1 MTDESERIKEVKEY
15 IESTIA
21 EVDGH
26 TRNVEKLFKL
36 DKWSKDRSLYEIIIN
51 SYERHRNTLKR
62 IQKMIEGEK
71 VESGLYTL
79 SVQSEMDMIK
89 ERLDKLE
96 GSMSDSIPS
105 ELLQKWIN
113 AIKTGD
119 PKEVTNLYHDDGILL
134 GTFSN
139 KERIGHELILEYFEN
154 LLKSPV
160 EVEIVSEH
168 ASISESV
175 AVNSGLYNFVTD
187 GKTINARF
195 SFVYQKNN
203 DEWKITSHHSS
214 VIPESD

>member
-15 IESTIA
+15 IEATIA
-21 EVDGH
+21 EIDGH
-26 TRNVEKLFKL
+26 TKNVEKLFKL
-36 DKWSKDRSLYEIIIN
+36 DKWSKDKSLYEIIIN

-62 IQKMIEGEK
+62 IQKMIEGKK

-96 GSMSDSIPS
+96 GLMSDSITS

-113 AIKTGD
+113 TIKDGN
-119 PKEVTNLYHDDGILL
+119 PKEVVNLYHDDGILL

-168 ASISESV
+168 ASVSKSV

-195 SFVYQKNN
+195 SFVYHKNN

>member
-15 IESTIA
+15 IEATIA

-26 TRNVEKLFKL
+26 TENVEKLFKL

-62 IQKMIEGEK
+62 IQKIIEGEK
-71 VESGLYTL
+71 AESGLYTL

-96 GSMSDSIPS
+96 GSMSDSITS
-105 ELLQKWIN
+105 GLLQKWIN

-119 PKEVTNLYHDDGILL
+119 PKEVTNLYYDDGILL

>member
-15 IESTIA
+15 IEATIA
-21 EVDGH
+21 EIDGH
-26 TRNVEKLFKL
+26 TKNVEKLFKL

-96 GSMSDSIPS
+96 GSMSDSITS

-119 PKEVTNLYHDDGILL
+119 PKEVTNLYYDDGILL

-168 ASISESV
+168 ASVSESV